1 MIPVRTPE
9 QDFQRRFQVLLL
21 PGDNH
26 GMNATRVADVFQRI
40 PVQEHQVRCLALAN
54 RAERLSRARTPV
66 SFIDIR

>member
-1 MIPVRTPE
+1 
-9 QDFQRRFQVLLL
+9 VLLL

-40 PVQEHQVRCLALAN
+40 PVQEHHVRCLALAN